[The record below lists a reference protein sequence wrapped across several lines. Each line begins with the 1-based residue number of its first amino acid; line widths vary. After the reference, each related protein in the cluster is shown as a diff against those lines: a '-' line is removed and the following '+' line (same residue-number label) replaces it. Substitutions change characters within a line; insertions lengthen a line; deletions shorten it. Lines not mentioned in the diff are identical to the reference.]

1 MTRQV
6 REMEES
12 EAAFRTR
19 LQQRRTG
26 AGVVGEAGAEV
37 DGEGAGE
44 AAGETGM
51 EARVRELQAAALRL
65 LAEADTWQQDRTNND
80 DTAPGSPAGGG
91 EDKMP
96 APALSRQMAGEEVA
110 RGAVQRLRANMAA
123 APQGSPPAPTGPN
136 FFRALSA
143 ELQRA
148 RLPMRL
154 AVVHGLVQCMHAC
167 MHTHTCIHIHVVH
180 GLV

>member
-1 MTRQV
+1 MTRQE

-65 LAEADTWQQDRTNND
+65 LVEADTWQQEKKDRTNND

-110 RGAVQRLRANMAA
+110 RGAMQRLRANMAA

-154 AVVHGLVQCMHAC
+154 AVVHGLV
-167 MHTHTCIHIHVVH
+167 
-180 GLV
+180 

>member
-1 MTRQV
+1 
-6 REMEES
+6 
-12 EAAFRTR
+12 
-19 LQQRRTG
+19 
-26 AGVVGEAGAEV
+26 
-37 DGEGAGE
+37 
-44 AAGETGM
+44 M